1 MAASHRKIPRKAR
14 AVATPASVMS
24 SMPSPP
30 SGSQSGQ
37 VCTLS
42 SDFISALVSAPQA
55 AMIMTQYPNQQAHTK
70 TNWPDPMKAGRGSC
84 PRA

>member
-1 MAASHRKIPRKAR
+1 MAASHRKIPRKAS

-24 SMPSPP
+24 STPRPP

-42 SDFISALVSAPQA
+42 SDFINARVIAPQA
-55 AMIMTQYPNQQAHTK
+55 AIRVTA
-70 TNWPDPMKAGRGSC
+70 
-84 PRA
+84 